1 MPLNSFLYFD
11 YNATTPVAPEVRQA
25 MEPFWSTIYGN
36 PSSLHGM
43 GKEAAKAL
51 KHARKQIAHF
61 FQAAYEQEII
71 FTSGGTESNN
81 EAIRAAFRLTGKK
94 KLVTTAVEHSSI
106 RKFAHQLAE
115 EGYEIQEI
123 PVDSDGRLDLE
134 ALRDALT
141 PDTAIVSVM
150 MANNETGI
158 LFPIEE
164 IGKIVKTC
172 GILFHVDAV
181 QAAGKFP
188 ICLKNLPIDF
198 LSVSAHKFYG
208 PKGIGILYV
217 RKDVSFYPLIMGG
230 GQERGRRAGTE
241 NLPGAVGMGAACDL
255 VTGDFQH
262 EMARLAELRDQFEI
276 RLVKEIPGVEV
287 TGFGLP
293 RIPNTTHARFSAL
306 DAETLLMA
314 LDQKGICASSGSACL
329 SGAAEPSHVLKAMGF
344 SDEESK
350 SGLRFSFGRYSTQEE
365 MNQLLKILSQEVER
379 IRQIRGVKVGRS

>member
-1 MPLNSFLYFD
+1 MPQNAVLYFD
-11 YNATTPVAPEVRQA
+11 YNATTPAAPEVRQA
-25 MEPFWSTIYGN
+25 IEPFWSNIYGN
-36 PSSLHGM
+36 PSSLHTM

-51 KHARKQIAHF
+51 KQARKQIAQF

-81 EAIRAAFRLTGKK
+81 EAIRAAFHLTGKK

-106 RKFAHQLAE
+106 RKFAHQLIE
-115 EGYEIQEI
+115 EGYEVQEI
-123 PVDSDGRLDLE
+123 PVDSEGRLDLE

-158 LFPIEE
+158 LFPIEA
-164 IGKIVKTC
+164 IGRIVKTC

-188 ICLKNLPIDF
+188 ICLKNLPVDF

-208 PKGIGILYV
+208 PKGIGILYAK
-217 RKDVSFYPLIMGG
+217 KDAPFYPLIMGG

-241 NLPGAVGMGAACDL
+241 NLPGAVGMAAACDL
-255 VTGDFQH
+255 VAGDFQQ
-262 EMARLAELRDQFEI
+262 EITRLADLRDRFESL
-276 RLVKEIPGVEV
+276 LVKEIPGAGI
-287 TGFGLP
+287 TGFGAP
-293 RIPNTTHARFSAL
+293 RIPNTSHVRFEGL

-344 SDEESK
+344 SDEEAK
-350 SGLRFSFGRYSTQEE
+350 SGLRFSFGRYSTDEE
-365 MNQLLKILSQEVER
+365 MSQLLKILSQEVER
-379 IRQIRGVKVGRS
+379 IRQIRGVKVSR